1 MTKLV
6 EVSELVKRYSEQVA
20 VDEASLEISEGE
32 VVGLLGA
39 NGAGKTTL
47 IRCLLGLLDF
57 DSGRVSLLGESP
69 NRNVLRRVGYVPQ
82 GLGLYS
88 DLTVEE
94 NLDFRRE
101 IFGSPRIEGVVDDR
115 RVDELPHGL
124 QRRAAFTA
132 ALAHRPQILILDEPT
147 SGVGPWTRAELWDT
161 IRAEVSNGAGALVTT
176 HHLDEAEYCDRLVL
190 MAAGRVVKSGSLSE
204 LISGETAVEVTTDR
218 RDEAFAALTEAA
230 LLTVLS
236 GSKLRVVS
244 ADEQQVTRILSAEG
258 IAGHAAA
265 VAASLDEVFIA
276 TSSR

>member
-1 MTKLV
+1 M
-6 EVSELVKRYSEQVA
+6 
-20 VDEASLEISEGE
+20 
-32 VVGLLGA
+32 
-39 NGAGKTTL
+39 
-47 IRCLLGLLDF
+47 
-57 DSGRVSLLGESP
+57 
-69 NRNVLRRVGYVPQ
+69 
-82 GLGLYS
+82 
-88 DLTVEE
+88 
-94 NLDFRRE
+94 
-101 IFGSPRIEGVVDDR
+101 
-115 RVDELPHGL
+115 
-124 QRRAAFTA
+124 
-132 ALAHRPQILILDEPT
+132 
-147 SGVGPWTRAELWDT
+147 
-161 IRAEVSNGAGALVTT
+161 TT

-276 TSSR
+276 TSAR